1 MFEQNSHCSYC
12 GTRYPPTAS
21 WPKLCRG
28 CGNTSYRNPLP
39 VVVVLLPISTGLVV
53 IRRDI
58 EPSRGTLTLPGGY
71 LDVNETW
78 QQGARRELLEETGIA
93 VAAED
98 IRLYDVQNGL
108 DDTVVIFG
116 IAARQPLAVLQP
128 FSSKETQEVTWIDR
142 PQELGF
148 PNHTRVVADYFAGR
162 VH

>member
-12 GTRYPPTAS
+12 GTRYSPAAP

-28 CGNTSYRNPLP
+28 CGNTCYRNPLP

-53 IRRDI
+53 IRRNI

-71 LDVNETW
+71 LDMNETW
-78 QQGARRELLEETGIA
+78 QQGARRELFEETGIA
-93 VAAED
+93 VVAED

-116 IAARQPLAVLQP
+116 IAARQPLEVLQP
-128 FSSKETQEVTWIDR
+128 FSSIETQEVTWIDCPR
-142 PQELGF
+142 ELGF
-148 PNHTRVVADYFAGR
+148 PNHTRVVADYFASRGR
-162 VH
+162 